1 MPAVASAGVRRA
13 ASSVVTAVV
22 LAAGAACSGSN
33 GPESAGTPPST
44 EPDVVTTVPRS
55 TTVAP
60 TTTVSLT
67 TTTVVAGTPPPTV
80 AWAAC
85 GEGLECGTLTVP
97 LDHADPAKG
106 TVDLFV
112 KRRPAQQA
120 DQRIGS
126 LLVNPGGPGLAG
138 TDLVEQAGFYF
149 SEELR
154 DRFDIVAFDPRGTGR
169 SSPVDCVDDLD
180 PVLIGTDPTPE
191 TPEEVQQLADQDAAF
206 TAGCVARSQAL
217 LPYLSTEATA
227 RDIDSLRRALGESEI
242 SYFGF
247 SYGSELG
254 ATWATRF
261 PETVRAAV
269 LDGAANPNA
278 GWEADRTAQAVGLE
292 RGFLA
297 AMQSCAGDPSCPFY
311 NDGNP
316 VAAYEAL
323 SATLD
328 SSPVVGDR
336 SRLPANQSVLFYA
349 TASRLRDSTGWD
361 ELYQA
366 LADAQDGDV
375 RRLFELYDGYVRR
388 SSDGS
393 FANVIEAHIAIDCL
407 EYPGP
412 TDPSQ
417 FPLIDAR
424 IRQAAP
430 HMGTGYAYQYACAG
444 WPARQPPSSRLTAAG
459 AGPVL
464 VVGTSGDTITPIES
478 SRGLAES
485 LEDGVLLTV
494 DGFRH
499 TGYGLNVCSRDVVD
513 RYLVDLTVP
522 ADGTV
527 CA

>member
-1 MPAVASAGVRRA
+1 M
-13 ASSVVTAVV
+13 
-22 LAAGAACSGSN
+22 
-33 GPESAGTPPST
+33 
-44 EPDVVTTVPRS
+44 
-55 TTVAP
+55 
-60 TTTVSLT
+60 
-67 TTTVVAGTPPPTV
+67 
-80 AWAAC
+80 
-85 GEGLECGTLTVP
+85 
-97 LDHADPAKG
+97 
-106 TVDLFV
+106 

-417 FPLIDAR
+417 FPAHR
-424 IRQAAP
+424 CPHPPGGAP
-430 HMGTGYAYQYACAG
+430 HGHGLRLPVRLRGMAG
-444 WPARQPPSSRLTAAG
+444 SPARRRPGSPRRA
-459 AGPVL
+459 PDRVL

-478 SRGLAES
+478 SRAWPS
-485 LEDGVLLTV
+485 
-494 DGFRH
+494 RWR
-499 TGYGLNVCSRDVVD
+499 TGCCSPSTASGTPATDSTSAQRDVVD
-513 RYLVDLTVP
+513 RYLVDLAVP